1 VASKSLVEW
10 LKMLWENWRAS
21 AWCDLSRVV
30 FCWVLL
36 GSVVLCRVLSIR
48 PLRQGGSPSFYR
60 PRRERITC
68 APRYLAT

>member
-1 VASKSLVEW
+1 VASESLVEW
-10 LKMLWENWRAS
+10 LKILWENWRAS

-30 FCWVLL
+30 CPYL
-36 GSVVLCRVLSIR
+36 SVC

-68 APRYLAT
+68 VPRYLAT